1 MKHKAEVEEKVFDNP
16 ELNRIVQRI
25 LASGAVTQDDVRSVC
40 SGEPVLTLE
49 ELKQI
54 RRVKDLHSEAS

>member
-1 MKHKAEVEEKVFDNP
+1 MTKKDFVEEKVFDEP

-25 LASGAVTQDDVRSVC
+25 LASGAVTQEDVKAVC
-40 SGEPVLTLE
+40 SGEPMTIE

-54 RRVKDLHSEAS
+54 RRVKDLHAQAS